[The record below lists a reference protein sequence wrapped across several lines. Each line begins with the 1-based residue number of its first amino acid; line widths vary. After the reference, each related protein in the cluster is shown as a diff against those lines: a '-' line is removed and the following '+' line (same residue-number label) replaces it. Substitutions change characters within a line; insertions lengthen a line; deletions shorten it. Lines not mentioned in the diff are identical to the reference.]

1 MVSGGV
7 SRGRSS
13 GCSVRL
19 LMAAVVV
26 VISLIT
32 YFGSQSTNP
41 VTKDVQHIS
50 MSPDQEIA
58 MGLQAAPEM
67 ADQFGG
73 LDPNQSDQQRVQ
85 QIGQRIVQDSP
96 ASTTPYQ
103 FAYHLLADPQ
113 TVNAFALPGGQ
124 IFITRALYDQLQTDG
139 ELAGVLGHETGH
151 VVARHSAEQIAKSQ
165 LTQGLTGA
173 AVIAA
178 CDPNNPNGCVAASL
192 IGRLVGQLID
202 MKYSRTDETE
212 ADWLGVCFM
221 NDSGYD
227 PQDMVKVMQIL
238 AFAQPGTAPSRI
250 PQHPP
255 RSRQPHPPDPDRYPE
270 HEPVSAVTPGGHGQP
285 ALSRRTE
292 RSRPAPEPPGA
303 TGELLGFSEM
313 KH

>member
-1 MVSGGV
+1 
-7 SRGRSS
+7 
-13 GCSVRL
+13 
-19 LMAAVVV
+19 MAAVIVA
-26 VISLIT
+26 ISLIT

-50 MSPDQEIA
+50 MTPDQEIA

-73 LDPNQSDQQRVQ
+73 LDPSQSDQQRVE

-103 FAYHLLADPQ
+103 YAYHLLADSQ

-124 IFITRALYDQLQTDG
+124 IFITRALYDQLSSDG
-139 ELAGVLGHETGH
+139 EVASVLGHETGH
-151 VVARHSAEQIAKSQ
+151 VVARHSAEQIAKAQ

-178 CDPNNPNGCVAASL
+178 CDPNNPNGCVAASEL
-192 IGRLVGQLID
+192 AVVVGQLIE
-202 MKYSRTDETE
+202 MKYSRADETE

-227 PQDMVKVMQIL
+227 PQDMIKVMQIL
-238 AFAQPGTAPSRI
+238 DALSQGDR
-250 PQHPP
+250 PP
-255 RSRQPHPPDPDRYPE
+255 EFLSTHPDPGNRFLAIQEDIQNM
-270 HEPVSAVTPGGHGQP
+270 GQCP
-285 ALSRRTE
+285 
-292 RSRPAPEPPGA
+292 
-303 TGELLGFSEM
+303 
-313 KH
+313 

>member
-1 MVSGGV
+1 
-7 SRGRSS
+7 
-13 GCSVRL
+13 
-19 LMAAVVV
+19 MAAVIVV
-26 VISLIT
+26 VSLIT

-67 ADQFGG
+67 AAEFGG

-103 FAYHLLADPQ
+103 YAYHLLADPQ

-124 IFITRALYDQLQTDG
+124 IFITRALYDQLQADG
-139 ELAGVLGHETGH
+139 EVAGVLAHETGH
-151 VVARHSAEQIAKSQ
+151 VVARHSAEQIAKAE
-165 LTQGLTGA
+165 LTQGITGA

-178 CDPNNPNGCVAASL
+178 CDPNSPSGCVAASQMAAF
-192 IGRLVGQLID
+192 VGQLIE
-202 MKYSRTDETE
+202 MKFSRADETE
-212 ADWLGVCFM
+212 ADWLGVCFL

-238 AFAQPGTAPSRI
+238 DALSQGER
-250 PQHPP
+250 PP
-255 RSRQPHPPDPDRYPE
+255 EFLSTHPDPGNRILQIQQDIQNMDQCP
-270 HEPVSAVTPGGHGQP
+270 
-285 ALSRRTE
+285 
-292 RSRPAPEPPGA
+292 
-303 TGELLGFSEM
+303 
-313 KH
+313 